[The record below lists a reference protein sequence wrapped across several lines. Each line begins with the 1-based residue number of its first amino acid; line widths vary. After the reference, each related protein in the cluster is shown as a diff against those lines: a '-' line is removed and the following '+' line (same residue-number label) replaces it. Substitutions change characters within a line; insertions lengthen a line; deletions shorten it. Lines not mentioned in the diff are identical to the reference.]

1 MVSLKVL
8 ASAFKNLSGHR
19 WSAFLSVFGIALGI
33 TSVNV
38 VGALGKGTQWELAQ
52 TMQLLGSNILT
63 VVPVRLKNTDRRK
76 LKVGDVETLTPDDA
90 EAIQSA
96 STKIKRVVP
105 IQAKPMVVKFKDR
118 VVNAAVIGT
127 TPEYRELKGIRLN
140 EGTFFSY
147 DDNRKMKKYVVLGS
161 QIAKKLFLEEYPI
174 NARVRINQFI
184 FQVIGVIEKR
194 GMDIGGSDDD
204 VQAFIPIKTS
214 ARRLFNID
222 YFHTIMVQ
230 VHDESQMESIARLIE
245 TVLWDRHKVR
255 QKNEQDFLI
264 KNQNDLL
271 TAERKS
277 REELSGLL
285 YGIAGF
291 IIIVGGFGILAVMLI
306 SIKERT
312 EEVGLRCAVGANK
325 TDIFLQ
331 FLSETVV
338 LCVVGGCSGILL
350 GWVSLHGIS
359 IWWKWPVITDAG
371 LIWLPLAV
379 SLFIGVLFGIY
390 PAIRAAELHPIDA
403 LRSEK

>member
-8 ASAFKNLSGHR
+8 ASAFESLSAHR
-19 WSAFLSVFGIALGI
+19 WSAFLSVLGIALGI

-63 VVPVRLKNTDRRK
+63 VVPVGLRNTDRRK

-90 EAIQSA
+90 EAIHSA

-147 DDNRKMKKYVVLGS
+147 DDNLQMKKYVVLGS

-174 NARVRINQFI
+174 DARVRINQFI
-184 FQVIGVIEKR
+184 FRVIGVIEKR
-194 GMDIGGSDDD
+194 GTDIGGSNDD
-204 VQAFIPIKTS
+204 VQVFIPIKTS
-214 ARRLFNID
+214 ARRLFNKD

-312 EEVGLRCAVGANK
+312 EEVGLRCALGANK
-325 TDIFLQ
+325 IDIFLQ

-338 LCVVGGCSGILL
+338 LCFIGGCSGILL

-359 IWWKWPVITDAG
+359 IWWEWPVITDAA

-390 PAIRAAELHPIDA
+390 PAIRAAELNPIDA